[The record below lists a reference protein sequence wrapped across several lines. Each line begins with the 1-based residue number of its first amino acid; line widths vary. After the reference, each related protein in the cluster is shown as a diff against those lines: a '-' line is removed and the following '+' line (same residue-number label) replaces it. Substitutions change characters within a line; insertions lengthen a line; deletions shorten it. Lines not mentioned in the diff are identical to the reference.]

1 MINYNKKLIFKK
13 FFLDNTYFFLVC
25 IASLSVIVWV
35 IQAVNFLD
43 FVTEDGHGLG
53 IYFKYTL
60 LNLPKIISRLMPFIF
75 FVAVFHTIN
84 KSEDNNELKIF
95 WINGIDKKEF
105 ANAFLKYSIIYL
117 VIQIV
122 LNSLIVPLS
131 QNKARTYIQLSS
143 IDFFPSLINERKF
156 IDTVDK
162 LTIYVE
168 EKGSNNDYK
177 NIFLKDSKNKDSIKI
192 IQAEKGLLINNDDER
207 SLKLFNGKIIN
218 INNQNIN
225 SFDFKTTI
233 FDLSSYLTKSI
244 TDFKIQ
250 EKDSFKLINC
260 YINFHILDK
269 SSYYHI
275 LDCNKGSLNILQQE
289 LLKRL
294 IKPFYYISLVL
305 SACFLFLFSKENFNQ
320 KYFRS
325 IIFLVGTVILV
336 MSELSISLASKNLLY
351 FQVAVILP
359 FLLIAIQYIYLYK
372 KIYHY
377 Q

>member
-25 IASLSVIVWV
+25 IASLSIIVWV

-43 FVTEDGHGLG
+43 FVTEDGHGLE

-117 VIQIV
+117 VIQII

-177 NIFLKDSKNKDSIKI
+177 NIFLKDSKNKNSIKI
-192 IQAEKGLLINNDDER
+192 IQAEKGLLINNDEER

-218 INNQNIN
+218 INKQNIN
-225 SFDFKTTI
+225 SFDFKTTM

-250 EKDSFKLINC
+250 EKDSFKLMNC
-260 YINFHILDK
+260 FINFHMLDK

-275 LDCNKGSLNILQQE
+275 LDCNKESLNILQQE

-325 IIFLVGTVILV
+325 IIFIIGTVILV
-336 MSELSISLASKNLLY
+336 MSELSISLASKSLLY
-351 FQVAVILP
+351 FQLAVILP
-359 FLLIAIQYIYLYK
+359 FLLIAIQYIYLHK

>member
-13 FFLDNTYFFLVC
+13 FFLNNTYFFLVC
-25 IASLSVIVWV
+25 IASLSIIVWV

-60 LNLPKIISRLMPFIF
+60 LNLPKIVSRLMPFIF

-131 QNKARTYIQLSS
+131 QNKARTYIQSSS

-218 INNQNIN
+218 INKKNIN
-225 SFDFKTTI
+225 AFDFKTTM

-260 YINFHILDK
+260 FINFHILDK

-275 LDCNKGSLNILQQE
+275 LDCNKESLNILQQE

-336 MSELSISLASKNLLY
+336 MSELSISLASKSILY
-351 FQVAVILP
+351 FQLAVILP
-359 FLLIAIQYIYLYK
+359 FLLIAIQYIYLHK

>member
-25 IASLSVIVWV
+25 IASLSIIVWV
-35 IQAVNFLD
+35 IQAVNYLD
-43 FVTEDGHGLG
+43 FVTEDGHGLE
-53 IYFKYTL
+53 IYFKYTF
-60 LNLPKIISRLMPFIF
+60 LNLPKIISKLMPFIF

-117 VIQIV
+117 IIQIV

-177 NIFLKDSKNKDSIKI
+177 NIFLKDSKNKNSIKI

-218 INNQNIN
+218 INKQNIN
-225 SFDFKTTI
+225 SFDFKTTM

-250 EKDSFKLINC
+250 EKDSLKLINC
-260 YINFHILDK
+260 YINFHILNK

-275 LDCNKGSLNILQQE
+275 LDCNEESLNILRQE

-305 SACFLFLFSKENFNQ
+305 SACFLFLFSKENFDQ

-325 IIFLVGTVILV
+325 IIFLVGIAILV
-336 MSELSISLASKNLLY
+336 MSELSISLASKNLIY
-351 FQVAVILP
+351 FQLAIILP
-359 FLLIAIQYIYLYK
+359 FLLIVIQYIYLHK

>member
-13 FFLDNTYFFLVC
+13 FFLNNTYFFLVC
-25 IASLSVIVWV
+25 IASLSIIVWV

-117 VIQIV
+117 VVQII

-131 QNKARTYIQLSS
+131 QNKARTFIQLSS

-218 INNQNIN
+218 INKKNIN
-225 SFDFKTTI
+225 SFDFKTTM

-250 EKDSFKLINC
+250 EKDSFKLMNC
-260 YINFHILDK
+260 FINFHMLDK

-275 LDCNKGSLNILQQE
+275 LDCNKESLNILQQE

-325 IIFLVGTVILV
+325 IIFIIGTVILV
-336 MSELSISLASKNLLY
+336 MSELSISLASKSLLY
-351 FQVAVILP
+351 FQLAVILP
-359 FLLIAIQYIYLYK
+359 FLLIAIQYIYLHK
-372 KIYHY
+372 RIYHY

>member
-13 FFLDNTYFFLVC
+13 FFLDNTYFFLIC
-25 IASLSVIVWV
+25 ILSLSVIVWV

-43 FVTEDGHGLG
+43 FVTEDGHGLV

-75 FVAVFHTIN
+75 FVAIFHTIN

-105 ANAFLKYSIIYL
+105 ANAFLKYSFIYL
-117 VIQIV
+117 VIQII

-131 QNKARTYIQLSS
+131 QNKARTYIQSSS
-143 IDFFPSLINERKF
+143 IDFFPSLINEKKF

-168 EKGSNNDYK
+168 RKGENNDYE
-177 NIFLKDSKNKDSIKI
+177 NIFLKDSKNKNSLKI
-192 IQAEKGLLINNDDER
+192 IQAEKGLLINNENER
-207 SLKLFNGKIIN
+207 SLKLFNGKIVN
-218 INNQNIN
+218 INNGNIN

-250 EKDSFKLINC
+250 EKSSSKLINC
-260 YINFHILDK
+260 YINFHLLNDI
-269 SSYYHI
+269 SYYHI
-275 LDCNKGSLNILQQE
+275 LDCNTDSLNILQQE

-325 IIFLVGTVILV
+325 IIFILGTLILV
-336 MSELSISLASKNLLY
+336 ISELTTSLAAKNLLY
-351 FQVAVILP
+351 FKLAIILP
-359 FLLIAIQYIYLYK
+359 FLLIAIQYIFLHK
-372 KIYHY
+372 KIYYY

>member
-218 INNQNIN
+218 INKQNIN
-225 SFDFKTTI
+225 SFDFKTTM

-359 FLLIAIQYIYLYK
+359 FLLIAIQYIYLHK

>member
-13 FFLDNTYFFLVC
+13 FFLDNTYFFLIC
-25 IASLSVIVWV
+25 IASLSIIVWV

-177 NIFLKDSKNKDSIKI
+177 NIFLKDSKNKNSIKI

-218 INNQNIN
+218 INKQNIN
-225 SFDFKTTI
+225 SFDFKTTM

-260 YINFHILDK
+260 YINFHMLEK

-275 LDCNKGSLNILQQE
+275 LNCNKESLNILQQE

-351 FQVAVILP
+351 FKVAVILP
-359 FLLIAIQYIYLYK
+359 FLLIAIQYTYLHK